1 MGITYNIEL
10 YHPTALQGAGAQT
23 ESLGACK
30 IITRNVFV
38 TVTEHNGDAHLVLLD
53 ELTELDRTQ
62 PRYVTIVGKAVF
74 PRRVD
79 LPDKIFVET
88 ASGHARA
95 VSGDQVAKIHRVS
108 GEGLGSGRLFRP

>member
-1 MGITYNIEL
+1 MSFTYEIEL
-10 YHPTALQGAGAQT
+10 FHPTALHGAGAQM

-38 TVTEHNGDAHLVLLD
+38 TVTEHSGDAHLVLLD

-62 PRYVTIVGKAVF
+62 PRYVTVIGKTVY
-74 PRRVD
+74 PRSLD

-95 VSGDQVAKIHRVS
+95 VSGDQIAKIVRK
-108 GEGLGSGRLFRP
+108 GGDMRGTGRLSP